1 MDFRFHLLGLL
12 LLAAPLIMFC
22 AIYSICKKLGAVAGR
37 ETVPPPAAKPRPT
50 YFYPTRELDGNDS

>member
-22 AIYSICKKLGAVAGR
+22 VIYGICKKMGDLAGR
-37 ETVPPPAAKPRPT
+37 KTVLPAATKPRPA
-50 YFYPTRELDGNDS
+50 YFHPTRELDGNDT

>member
-22 AIYSICKKLGAVAGR
+22 TIYGICKKFGGPAGG
-37 ETVPPPAAKPRPT
+37 ETVLPRAAKPRPT